1 MPHIRSVRP
10 ATEITTTAMR
20 AMGYRSKPS
29 HAGFFR
35 LLLVAAQ
42 NSDDDAAC
50 TALSKI
56 IGQRGRLT
64 RLLKMLF

>member
-1 MPHIRSVRP
+1 
-10 ATEITTTAMR
+10 MR

-50 TALSKI
+50 TALSKL

-64 RLLKMLF
+64 RLLKMLFLIKKRESADSLFFIGL